1 MAVYSRAQNN
11 AVPSNNTQNTQTT
24 SPIPSQ
30 DISNLIVKSLYNV
43 LNESND
49 ENDIENNITNG
60 INNSDVIKDEN
71 RDKDSHSNKDD
82 EIIGLLK
89 NNQNTKTPSLQSSNN
104 SNEKNNTVS
113 ANEDKSRDTTPISNT
128 LQLINENT
136 ENRDETLISLL
147 KDKDNKNDNK
157 ALISLLKDKNVDK
170 DKKNDNEALV
180 SLLKD
185 KNTDKDKKND
195 KDKNTDKDKNSIGK
209 ILGIGTIGA
218 TIGAIIKSKS
228 LGQATGTVVSG
239 AGKVAGG
246 LVSGVGSLGGGVIA
260 GIGKLFGPVGGIIGK
275 VVGTA
280 VATPFKLVGG
290 VITKAISG
298 LGTLLSMPLK
308 EMVTKAGLILAVG
321 SQLFVFLEGLIARFK
336 ADSDLRAIDFAAKIK
351 SYIGVIPEKI
361 KLSLEQVLSKVRI
374 MGQPIFGSLSKDE
387 KKELKSLE
395 KDKDLKQYRDALS
408 DLEKKQKQRENLKNV
423 IETEAA
429 GAGFDFDVS
438 QFDLSSEEGR
448 QSLKDAF
455 MANVPENNKGYYT
468 ETIDKL
474 LKDYKLKD
482 LDVQGQES
490 YVNFLET
497 QGPDKEKIQ
506 RYKELDDLSKTERTK
521 EWYNEQMAAI
531 DTEQQEKYED
541 YVQQGLKKEVEKGDL
556 TAYEAERAKDKFG
569 WGTQVN
575 TVLSDYKTEHQGES
589 YNFAPATAAEKFLD
603 NQYKSWTNAWKDML
617 SHTLQNTVG
626 VNVNFNQ
633 ETEKSNPV

>member
-71 RDKDSHSNKDD
+71 RDKDSNSNKDD

-136 ENRDETLISLL
+136 ENRDEALISLL

-521 EWYNEQMAAI
+521 EWYNEQIAAI

>member
-1 MAVYSRAQNN
+1 M
-11 AVPSNNTQNTQTT
+11 
-24 SPIPSQ
+24 
-30 DISNLIVKSLYNV
+30 
-43 LNESND
+43 
-49 ENDIENNITNG
+49 
-60 INNSDVIKDEN
+60 
-71 RDKDSHSNKDD
+71 
-82 EIIGLLK
+82 
-89 NNQNTKTPSLQSSNN
+89 
-104 SNEKNNTVS
+104 
-113 ANEDKSRDTTPISNT
+113 
-128 LQLINENT
+128 
-136 ENRDETLISLL
+136 

-157 ALISLLKDKNVDK
+157 ALISLLKDKNTDK

-180 SLLKD
+180 SLLKDKNTDKDKKNDNKALISLLKD

-260 GIGKLFGPVGGIIGK
+260 GIGKLFGPVGGVIGK
-275 VVGTA
+275 VVGAT
-280 VATPFKLVGG
+280 VATPFKLVGS

-351 SYIGVIPEKI
+351 SYISVIPEKI